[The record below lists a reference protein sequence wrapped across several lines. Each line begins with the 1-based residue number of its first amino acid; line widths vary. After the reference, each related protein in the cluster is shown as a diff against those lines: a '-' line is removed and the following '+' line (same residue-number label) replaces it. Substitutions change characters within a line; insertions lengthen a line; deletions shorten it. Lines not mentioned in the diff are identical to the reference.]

1 MHSALV
7 PSAVPNI
14 FNSMSISNP
23 DRSPVLENE
32 TVEELLT
39 YSDELLEI
47 KYPCNVK
54 FVCEDYRLVC
64 VLDDVIEIQ
73 LQVVR

>member
-1 MHSALV
+1 
-7 PSAVPNI
+7 
-14 FNSMSISNP
+14 MSISNP

-32 TVEELLT
+32 TVEALLT

-54 FVCEDYRLVC
+54 FVAAEVCEDYRLVC
-64 VLDDVIEIQ
+64 VLDDIIEIQ